1 MERGSD
7 CERPG
12 SSQEYKRPVLGNL
25 QAEILQLDPVVS
37 AEEGDDVILPC
48 FHPKEQINN
57 VLWYKQLTGQKPVLL
72 ASSYY
77 RTQPFK
83 FYNDFD
89 MPKRF
94 DLLRA
99 DGSSNLSITSIQQSD
114 SAVYYCAVAFS
125 NVVSFGAGTVLLLKG
140 HHSNKYTVQ
149 QLPVPHLLY
158 PKDSVTLQCSVI
170 TNICAGDHSVYW
182 FRHGSGESDPGI
194 IFTHGNRSDQCKKSS
209 ETVSPTQSC
218 IYKLPKNNLSL
229 SDAGTY
235 YCAVAACGEILYGN
249 GTKLNV
255 KDEPGGGSTYI
266 VMICL
271 AVLLFISI
279 TINILLCSIC
289 RQNESTSQQSVTT
302 SDDAVSTV
310 QYSVSNEMNYAAL
323 KFNTKTTK
331 MKRGRNHEETVYSG
345 VARQSYK

>member
-1 MERGSD
+1 IIFFFFIFFFFTKFD
-7 CERPG
+7 PNF
-12 SSQEYKRPVLGNL
+12 P
-25 QAEILQLDPVVS
+25 EILQLDPVVS

-125 NVVSFGAGTVLLLKG
+125 NIVSFGAGTVLLLKG

-229 SDAGTY
+229 SDAGSY

-255 KDEPGGGSTYI
+255 KGKNLKLIQRFQKSCYCLVAKINYVIRFQIFNTVYI
-266 VMICL
+266 L
-271 AVLLFISI
+271 
-279 TINILLCSIC
+279 
-289 RQNESTSQQSVTT
+289 
-302 SDDAVSTV
+302 

>member
-1 MERGSD
+1 MQLQRRVWSKTSI
-7 CERPG
+7 RLYLIPLLI
-12 SSQEYKRPVLGNL
+12 SVMSGNL

-83 FYNDFD
+83 FYNNFD

-125 NVVSFGAGTVLLLKG
+125 NVVSFGAGTVLFSLHKDSWQNLF
-140 HHSNKYTVQ
+140 
-149 QLPVPHLLY
+149 LWLY
-158 PKDSVTLQCSVI
+158 SVTLQCSVI

-182 FRHGSGESDPGI
+182 FRHGSGGSDPGI

-255 KDEPGGGSTYI
+255 KGKNLKLIQRFQKSCY
-266 VMICL
+266 CL
-271 AVLLFISI
+271 
-279 TINILLCSIC
+279 
-289 RQNESTSQQSVTT
+289 QNHCNK
-302 SDDAVSTV
+302 
-310 QYSVSNEMNYAAL
+310 SNYFKRN
-323 KFNTKTTK
+323 KSSKHTK
-331 MKRGRNHEETVYSG
+331 MCPNKLKAHCLL
-345 VARQSYK
+345 

>member
-1 MERGSD
+1 
-7 CERPG
+7 
-12 SSQEYKRPVLGNL
+12 QNL
-25 QAEILQLDPVVS
+25 LAIFTFLLLHQTALTNQRRQCAQLDPVVS

-125 NVVSFGAGTVLLLKG
+125 NIVSFGAGTVLLLKG

-229 SDAGTY
+229 SDAGSY

-249 GTKLNV
+249 GTKLNYEFCMSV
-255 KDEPGGGSTYI
+255 IRFQIFNTVYI
-266 VMICL
+266 L
-271 AVLLFISI
+271 
-279 TINILLCSIC
+279 
-289 RQNESTSQQSVTT
+289 
-302 SDDAVSTV
+302 